1 MRFTRRSA
9 RMFASMPAL
18 RLKAMSTNAMRHC
31 LSLDLRDDPE
41 VVAQYDRY
49 HEAVWPEVLD
59 ALRASGIIDM
69 TIWRRDTRLVMLIE
83 TEPDF
88 SFDKLVAGADVHP
101 RVTEWNALMA
111 SFQCPLPG
119 ATSAEWQ
126 PMKLAFNMQ
135 AQKKGD
141 ES

>member
-1 MRFTRRSA
+1 
-9 RMFASMPAL
+9 
-18 RLKAMSTNAMRHC
+18 MRHC
-31 LSLDLRDDPE
+31 LSLDLHDDPA
-41 VVAQYDRY
+41 VIAQYDRY
-49 HEAVWPEVLD
+49 HEAVWPEVLA
-59 ALRASGIIDM
+59 ALQASGIIDM

-111 SFQCPLPG
+111 SFQRPLPG

-135 AQKKGD
+135 AQLNIR

>member
-1 MRFTRRSA
+1 
-9 RMFASMPAL
+9 
-18 RLKAMSTNAMRHC
+18 MSTNVMRHC
-31 LSLDLRDDPE
+31 LSLDLRDDPQ
-41 VVAQYDRY
+41 VIAQYDRY

-88 SFDKLVAGADVHP
+88 SFDKLVAGADGADVHP
-101 RVTEWNALMA
+101 RVTEWNTLMT
-111 SFQCPLPG
+111 SLQRPLPG

-126 PMKLAFNMQ
+126 PMKLAFNMLSQ
-135 AQKKGD
+135 LKGA
-141 ES
+141 

>member
-1 MRFTRRSA
+1 
-9 RMFASMPAL
+9 
-18 RLKAMSTNAMRHC
+18 MRHC
-31 LSLDLRDDPE
+31 LSLDLRDDPG
-41 VVAQYDRY
+41 VIAQYDRY

-88 SFDKLVAGADVHP
+88 SFDKLVAGAGVHP

-111 SFQCPLPG
+111 GFQCPLPG
-119 ATSAEWQ
+119 ATNAEWQ

-135 AQKKGD
+135 TQIQGR
-141 ES
+141 EH

>member
-1 MRFTRRSA
+1 MN
-9 RMFASMPAL
+9 
-18 RLKAMSTNAMRHC
+18 TNVMRHC
-31 LSLDLRDDPE
+31 LSLDLRDDPA

-88 SFDKLVAGADVHP
+88 SFDKLIAGADVHP
-101 RVTEWNALMA
+101 RVTEWNALMG
-111 SFQCPLPG
+111 SFQRALPG
-119 ATSAEWQ
+119 ATSANWQ

-135 AQKKGD
+135 AQIKGD

>member
-1 MRFTRRSA
+1 
-9 RMFASMPAL
+9 
-18 RLKAMSTNAMRHC
+18 MSTNVMRHC
-31 LSLDLRDDPE
+31 LSLDLRDDPA
-41 VVAQYDRY
+41 VIAQYDRY
-49 HEAVWPEVLD
+49 HEAVWPEVLA

-111 SFQCPLPG
+111 SFQRPLPG
-119 ATSAEWQ
+119 ATSAQWQ

-135 AQKKGD
+135 AQLNIR